1 MSPTGDFSGIRV
13 EKLLVAG
20 LRGFCAGVVR
30 AIDVVEKALEVV
42 DGPVY
47 VRKEI
52 IHNRYV
58 VDELRDKG
66 ARFVEEVDEVPDNA
80 SLIFS
85 AHGIAPQ
92 VRDLAQQKKL
102 QTIDATCPLVTKV
115 HLEAIHY
122 AKQGYTIILV
132 GHHDHD
138 ETVGTLG
145 EAPDAIRLV
154 ETREDAE
161 KVTVPDPDRVAY
173 LTQTTLSI
181 DDTRDILAVLK
192 RRFPEPEGALQAGHL
207 LRDPEPSGRRQ
218 GDGAARGHAAGARGA
233 ELLQL
238 AAHVRGRARQR
249 SRVAPDR
256 ARA

>member
-1 MSPTGDFSGIRV
+1 M
-13 EKLLVAG
+13 
-20 LRGFCAGVVR
+20 
-30 AIDVVEKALEVV
+30 

-92 VRDLAQQKKL
+92 VRTMAREKKL
-102 QTIDATCPLVTKV
+102 HTIDATCPLVTKV

-161 KVTVPDPDRVAY
+161 KITVPDPDRVAY

-181 DDTRDILAVLK
+181 DDTREILEVLK
-192 RRFPEPEGALQAGHL
+192 RRFPNLKAPVEAGHL
-207 LRDPEPSGRRQ
+207 LRDAEPPGRGQ
-218 GDGAARGHAAGARGA
+218 GDGPARRHAPGPR
-233 ELLQL
+233 
-238 AAHVRGRARQR
+238 RARTPRTRCGCAR
-249 SRVAPDR
+249 SRAPTASR
-256 ARA
+256 RT